1 MPAGG
6 GPRPPRGHHRKLG
19 AEKADLDTV
28 PHWAREMDDDEAFM
42 ALVLANSQSELLPL
56 ERGMHALKATE
67 QGKHGKSVEA
77 YAKACERKVS
87 TVKQE
92 VWAAKVAARA
102 AISAV
107 ELVGYTR
114 HLAEVHATPEWL
126 WPALVA
132 RLIAEGWNVDTARG
146 HAGRLKDLPRELPTW
161 IDREALAQA
170 IVDGTARSGDL
181 ARMVKIAKDAS
192 DRIERA
198 GFLASDYRQEL
209 QDRLEGERPGSV
221 LAVQSI
227 AAAITGAQADAKRKK
242 EQADVEAERAA
253 LADEQRALR
262 RAACSRSRRSSTRSP
277 GPGPTPSAGR
287 SRRRRRRP
295 TSTRPWLVN

>member
-1 MPAGG
+1 
-6 GPRPPRGHHRKLG
+6 
-19 AEKADLDTV
+19 
-28 PHWAREMDDDEAFM
+28 M

-56 ERGMHALKATE
+56 ERGMHALKSG
-67 QGKHGKSVEA
+67 QGVRA
-77 YAKACERKVS
+77 YAAAAGCSHVEIIRNRAS
-87 TVKQE
+87 AE
-92 VWAAKVAARA
+92 VF
-102 AISAV
+102 SAV
-107 ELVGYTR
+107 PSGTGDAALYDKHR
-114 HLAEVHATPEWL
+114 HLAELHAAASWL

-209 QDRLEGERPGSV
+209 QDRLDGERPGSV
-221 LAVQSI
+221 LALQ
-227 AAAITGAQADAKRKK
+227 AIVDAVTGAQADAKRRQ
-242 EQADVEAERAA
+242 EQEEEAADVYEAVVNQ
-253 LADEQRALR
+253 LLLR
-262 RAACSRSRRSSTRSP
+262 R
-277 GPGPTPSAGR
+277 
-287 SRRRRRRP
+287 
-295 TSTRPWLVN
+295 LN

>member
-1 MPAGG
+1 LV
-6 GPRPPRGHHRKLG
+6 RPLGDAFQIVAGHHRKAAVGLAG
-19 AEKADLDTV
+19 LVTV
-28 PHWAREMDDDEAFM
+28 PCWVREMDDDEAFM

-209 QDRLEGERPGSV
+209 QDRLDGERPGSV
-221 LAVQSI
+221 LALQ
-227 AAAITGAQADAKRKK
+227 AIVDAVTGARADAKRRQ
-242 EQADVEAERAA
+242 EQEEEEAADVYEAVVSQ
-253 LADEQRALR
+253 L
-262 RAACSRSRRSSTRSP
+262 T
-277 GPGPTPSAGR
+277 
-287 SRRRRRRP
+287 
-295 TSTRPWLVN
+295 N